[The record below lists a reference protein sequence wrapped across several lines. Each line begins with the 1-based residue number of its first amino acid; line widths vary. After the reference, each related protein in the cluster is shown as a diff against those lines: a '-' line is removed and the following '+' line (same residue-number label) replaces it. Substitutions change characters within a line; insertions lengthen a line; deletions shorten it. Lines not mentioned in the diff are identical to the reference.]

1 MMLGSGVELTGCSE
15 CTWGGWRTGIGMQ
28 SSQKRQHRV
37 SNSNQGTSLAVQW
50 LGLQACTAGGVGLI
64 PDLGTKMP

>member
-1 MMLGSGVELTGCSE
+1 MV
-15 CTWGGWRTGIGMQ
+15 IGMQ
-28 SSQKRQHRV
+28 SGQKRQHRV